1 MDTAVKE
8 RQTDGEKSP
17 PWAETETEKTTGIKP
32 STSEVKRSA
41 LHHDLT
47 NRILDYIPII
57 VQ

>member
-1 MDTAVKE
+1 MTAVKE

-17 PWAETETEKTTGIKP
+17 PWAETETEKTTGIKRKTSIGKN
-32 STSEVKRSA
+32 ST

-47 NRILDYIPII
+47 DIMVDYIPII